1 MPADHQ
7 RLDKFLINARFCRNR
22 ELAEALIATGALR
35 INRLPTEKLH
45 ARVRVG
51 DVLTI
56 PLPRGVAVVR
66 VLALPDRRG
75 TAEAAR
81 ALYEDIE
88 G

>member
-1 MPADHQ
+1 MPADYQ

-22 ELAEALIATGALR
+22 ELVEALIGTGALR

-66 VLALPDRRG
+66 VLGLAERRG
-75 TAEAAR
+75 TAEQAQG
-81 ALYEDIE
+81 LYEEIGE
-88 G
+88 

>member
-35 INRLPTEKLH
+35 INRLPTEKFH

-66 VLALPDRRG
+66 VLALAERRG
-75 TAEAAR
+75 AA
-81 ALYEDIE
+81 AQAQGLYEEIGE
-88 G
+88 

>member
-1 MPADHQ
+1 MPADYQ

-22 ELAEALIATGALR
+22 ELAEALIATGSLR
-35 INRLPTEKLH
+35 INRQPTEKLH

-66 VLALPDRRG
+66 VLGLAERRG
-75 TAEAAR
+75 PAEAAKG
-81 ALYEDIE
+81 LYEEIA